1 MSKETRLDVR
11 EVYGVAETQ
20 RDLSRSTY
28 GIPVQVIRRSE
39 DLVGDFPPLFADR
52 SHAEAYAAAN
62 GGGVVPL
69 RLVLG
74 AEGGGE

>member
-11 EVYGVAETQ
+11 EVYGIVKDRKEPGQGFSMDYQAMV
-20 RDLSRSTY
+20 RDGLY
-28 GIPVQVIRRSE
+28 
-39 DLVGDFPPLFADR
+39 VGDFPPLFADR